1 MKIKNK
7 YLDFIKFLFAK
18 IFKKEYN
25 INMIEEQDKETI
37 KNLYYEDIK
46 DIEEIQ
52 KLFNNKYSYE
62 EIRNYVLS
70 LID

>member
-1 MKIKNK
+1 
-7 YLDFIKFLFAK
+7 
-18 IFKKEYN
+18 
-25 INMIEEQDKETI
+25 MIEEQDKETI
-37 KNLYYEDIK
+37 KNLYYEEVK